1 VLDPGAADPL
11 NRAAASALRSILVHV
26 DATTESATRLLV
38 ACVLAE
44 RHQAS
49 VRALFG
55 TAPMADAG
63 SFAYSAGAALD
74 EAEALR
80 SLRLDQARAHLQRT
94 LGDRAAEVGWYD
106 IVGDSVGHGFVAGSD
121 VRRPGRARSAT
132 SRQVHSGGAPPASS
146 SRS

>member
-106 IVGDSVGHGFVAGSD
+106 IVGDSVGHGFVEEAMFADLVVLGQQ
-121 VRRPGRARSAT
+121 PAA
-132 SRQVHSGGAPPASS
+132 QVHSGGAPPASS